1 MYISGLDISKQLK
14 LSENLTL
21 LPIERQL
28 DLNCMAKSLE
38 SDVDFAISILCAQNC
53 KAQLKITADN
63 PEELAVLTW
72 NAQWDI
78 ILLDAI
84 LNCNAMCN
92 IQSSVS
98 ADSLC
103 KDSFVNITNYHLH
116 GILQEPYQIVDEDA
130 QWLHTYFGNAKSLL
144 DSQPSFMTAVHS
156 MASFRWHSLPRVQ
169 LAILWAGIE
178 ALFGVT
184 SELVFRI
191 SLYIANFLSADI
203 QEANLLFSKTKKL
216 YSARSSAVHG
226 NKTKKIDENQAV
238 SDSAEL
244 LKRLIRKCIET
255 NRMPVP
261 EELTFFQQDNIPG
274 LVLFDEDNGG

>member
-1 MYISGLDISKQLK
+1 MYISGLDISQKLE

-21 LPIERQL
+21 LPIERPL
-28 DLNCMAKSLE
+28 DLNCMVKTLK
-38 SDVDFAISILCAQNC
+38 SDVDFAVSVLCAQNC
-53 KAQLKITADN
+53 RAQLKVTADDL
-63 PEELAVLTW
+63 EQLAIQAW

-92 IQSSVS
+92 IQSDVP
-98 ADSLC
+98 ADLLC
-103 KDSFVNITNYHLH
+103 KDSFVHITNYHMR
-116 GILQEPYQIVDEDA
+116 GILQEPYQITDEEA
-130 QWLHTYFGNAKSLL
+130 QWIHTYFENARGLL

-156 MASFRWHSLPRVQ
+156 MASFKCHSLPRIQ
-169 LAILWAGIE
+169 LAILWSGIE

-191 SLYIANFLSADI
+191 SLYIANFLSDNI
-203 QEANLLFSKTKKL
+203 QEAQSLFSKVKKL

-226 NKTKKIDENQAV
+226 SKMKKIDENQV
-238 SDSAEL
+238 VRDSSEL
-244 LKRLIRKCIET
+244 LKRLIRKCTET

-261 EELTFFQQDNIPG
+261 EELTFLRQDNI
-274 LVLFDEDNGG
+274 LDTV